1 MSNHYSDPTANAA
14 MGAVDKKIAYYQK
27 WNKRLL
33 HLKAN
38 GAMTREDLEKARRE
52 FTGFYSRFLTV
63 DQPHPPEIRGL
74 TILHKKVPKAK

>member
-1 MSNHYSDPTANAA
+1 MSNYYSNPTANAA

-27 WNKRLL
+27 WNKGLL

-38 GAMTREDLEKARRE
+38 GALTRDDLEKARRE

-63 DQPHPPEIRGL
+63 DHPQTQNPRNSGG
-74 TILHKKVPKAK
+74 